1 MDVNEFNEAGWAYVA
16 GLFDGEGYI
25 RCSFKKHHKGRKRGM
40 EFGITVTNTYRPILE
55 YLRMSFGGS
64 IYESPSKSS
73 KHKMSCFWKLTSRNA
88 FVVLSQIAPYL
99 KIKREPANHVLRN
112 KALMTK
118 KGPRSESER
127 KALTDLTNKM
137 SAFTR
142 RGVSNSIAELNSV
155 S

>member
-40 EFGITVTNTYRPILE
+40 EFWIIVTNTYRPILE

-64 IYESPSKSS
+64 IYENPSRSS
-73 KHKMSCFWKLTSRNA
+73 KHKMSYFWKLTSRNA

-99 KIKREPANHVLRN
+99 KVKREQANLPLRN
-112 KALMTK
+112 RALITK
-118 KGPRSESER
+118 KGPRSDSEIR
-127 KALTDLTNKM
+127 ALTDLTNKM
-137 SAFTR
+137 SVLTR
-142 RGVSNSIAELNSV
+142 RGVSNSIAELDSV

>member
-1 MDVNEFNEAGWAYVA
+1 MDVNELNEVGWAYLA

-25 RCSFKKHHKGRKRGM
+25 PCSFKKHHKGRKRNM
-40 EFGITVTNTYRPILE
+40 EFWITVTNTYRPILE
-55 YLRMSFGGS
+55 YLRVNFGGS

-99 KIKREPANHVLRN
+99 KIKREPANLVLSK
-112 KALMTK
+112 KALITR
-118 KGPRSESER
+118 KGPRSDSER

-137 SAFTR
+137 SVFTR
-142 RGVSNSIAELNSV
+142 RGVPNSIAELSSV